1 MRASA
6 TRRGW
11 RARAGG
17 ATIALAVLAICG
29 FVGCALK
36 GSAGTGDPGV
46 PVARVERT
54 DFRVEAHATG
64 ELRALHSVLLTAP
77 AIGGG
82 TLEIIQLVETGAPV
96 QAGQVVV
103 AFDPSAQEYNLA
115 TSRFD
120 LEQAKQ
126 EILQARDNS
135 AVQAAEDQTNLLKD
149 GFAVRQ
155 AQLKVD
161 ENELVSAIDAKK
173 NVLALN
179 EAKRALAQ
187 LEQDIRSHAASSQA
201 TISVS
206 EQTLAKARL
215 AIAQAEQNIVKMR
228 VRSPIAGLVV
238 VRDNEEAMGGIFF
251 SGMTLP
257 QYQIGD
263 QVGAGSAVAE
273 VVDTGHM
280 QLAARLQGADRTNV
294 KAGDPVEIHVNAIP
308 GVTFAGR
315 VGNMGGMATGGFF
328 EPSGTKVDMNI
339 LFDHPDA
346 RLRPGFSAR
355 VVILGRQLHQVLTI
369 PREAIFDLT
378 GTPTVYVKNGGG
390 FRATHV
396 KIRYLTDARA
406 VVSGVNAGAEVALVN
421 PEAENTG
428 TTAKKPAAGAALGPP
443 GR

>member
-1 MRASA
+1 M
-6 TRRGW
+6 
-11 RARAGG
+11 
-17 ATIALAVLAICG
+17 
-29 FVGCALK
+29 
-36 GSAGTGDPGV
+36 
-46 PVARVERT
+46 ERT
-54 DFRVEAHATG
+54 DLRLEVHATG

-82 TLEIIQLVETGAPV
+82 TLEIIRLVQTGMPV
-96 QAGQVVV
+96 KAGQEVV
-103 AFDPSAQEYNLA
+103 AFDPSTQEYNLA

-126 EILQARDNS
+126 EILEAKDKA
-135 AVQAAEDQTNLLKD
+135 AVQAAEDQTALLKD
-149 GFAVRQ
+149 KFAVRQ

-201 TISVS
+201 TISVN

-215 AIAQAEQNIVKMR
+215 AIAQAEQNIAKMK

-238 VRDNEEAMGGIFF
+238 VRENDRATGGIFF

-257 QYQIGD
+257 PFQIGD
-263 QVGAGSAVAE
+263 QVGPGSVVTE

-280 QLAARLQGADRTNV
+280 ELAAKIRGADRTNV
-294 KAGDPVEIHVNAIP
+294 QPGDPVEIHVNAIP

-315 VGNMGGMATGGFF
+315 VGAMGGMATGGFF
-328 EPSGTKVDMNI
+328 GPSGSQVDVNI
-339 LFDHPDA
+339 VFDHGDA

-355 VVILGRQLHQVLTI
+355 VVILGRELHQALMI
-369 PREAIFDLT
+369 PREAVFDLT
-378 GTPTVYVKNGGG
+378 GTPTVYVKGSGG
-390 FRATHV
+390 FQAKHV
-396 KIRYLTDARA
+396 KIRYLTDASA
-406 VVSGVNAGAEVALVN
+406 LVSGVDAGTEVALVN
-421 PEAENTG
+421 PETAGTG
-428 TTAKKPAAGAALGPP
+428 AAQKKPAGAPALAPP